1 MGNAIKE
8 NSPVE
13 IHAAQISN
21 IMFCIPR
28 LMTYKKLK

>member
-8 NSPVE
+8 NSPVG

-21 IMFCIPR
+21 IMFCIPKF
-28 LMTYKKLK
+28 MTYKTLK